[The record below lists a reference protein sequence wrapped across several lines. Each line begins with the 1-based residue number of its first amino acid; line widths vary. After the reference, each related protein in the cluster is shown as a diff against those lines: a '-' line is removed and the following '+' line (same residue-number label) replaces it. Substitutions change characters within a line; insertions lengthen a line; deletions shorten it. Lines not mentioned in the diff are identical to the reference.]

1 MRCWYK
7 VSPLFISPDSPT
19 KGEMVLINAAWG
31 VGSILV
37 QLAKRAGAKF
47 IIAGACTAEKLAFAR
62 SLGADYTPSGR
73 VETLRAVAGETGPNI
88 IYESVGGP
96 VTAGSLAAQA
106 PLGQLVV
113 YGALNIQSFQIGV
126 SELLGLIFKNQSLT
140 GFALA
145 PLLAR
150 ESQKAGLAR
159 SLISLRA
166 GN

>member
-1 MRCWYK
+1 M
-7 VSPLFISPDSPT
+7 
-19 KGEMVLINAAWG
+19 
-31 VGSILV
+31 
-37 QLAKRAGAKF
+37 
-47 IIAGACTAEKLAFAR
+47 
-62 SLGADYTPSGR
+62 
-73 VETLRAVAGETGPNI
+73 
-88 IYESVGGP
+88 
-96 VTAGSLAAQA
+96 TAGSLAAQA

-126 SELLGLIFKNQSLT
+126 SELLRLIFKNQSLT

-145 PLLAR
+145 PLLTR